1 LRSEPILALMCPH
14 TISEPLPPAP
24 NDVAGDL
31 QEAARAFFPELIDVQ
46 AVPGHPNLAHISTPA
61 ASWRVHRWPGGTP
74 SRDVTFSHAVI
85 HTARQAGLAVAPE
98 VAGVASAGAESVQQF
113 GVHLYDAWQWRPG
126 SPVPRADA
134 AWPDAEVRIDL
145 PAVLSPSAFA
155 QVMSQLAHLHAAT
168 QPMST
173 VGDAPVA
180 PLEML
185 PGAVEQAQARHRQNL
200 RARARH
206 EPALQRW
213 LSTGERLIAVAEPLV
228 TAAHDEQ
235 ALPQTVLH
243 LGLWP
248 GHVLFEQEQLTGLL
262 GWERVAIGSP
272 LLDIAQAI
280 VRLQGWSDEAVE
292 MAIASYSDV
301 RTLSPSERRLLPAVA
316 ALDAVAATGRL
327 LEQTY
332 SRAAA
337 GRPPT
342 AVRAAIDLMLTS
354 LTSLE
359 HNLSALETVGKSRR
373 TPWRRSPR
381 PAPREDGGKRHVRR
395 RRTT

>member
-1 LRSEPILALMCPH
+1 MTLPLTCKRPRERS
-14 TISEPLPPAP
+14 S
-24 NDVAGDL
+24 
-31 QEAARAFFPELIDVQ
+31 PELTDIQ
-46 AVPGHPNLAHISTPA
+46 AVPGHLNLAQISTPT

-74 SRDVTFSHAVI
+74 SHDVAFSHAVMQS
-85 HTARQAGLAVAPE
+85 AREAGLTVAPE
-98 VAGVASAGAESVQQF
+98 MAGIASAGEESVLQF
-113 GVHLYDAWQWRPG
+113 GGHLFDAWQWQPG

-134 AWPDAEVRIDL
+134 AWPDAEMRIDL
-145 PAVLSPSAFA
+145 PAVLSPPAFA
-155 QVMSQLAHLHAAT
+155 QVISQLAHFHAAT
-168 QPMST
+168 QPMSGL
-173 VGDAPVA
+173 GDVPAA

-185 PGAVEQAQARHRQNL
+185 PGAVQQAQTRHRQNL

-213 LSTGERLIAVAEPLV
+213 LASGERLIAVAEPLV
-228 TAAHDEQ
+228 TAAHDQE

-248 GHVLFEQEQLTGLL
+248 GHVLFQQEQLTGLL
-262 GWERVAIGSP
+262 GWERVAMGSP

-280 VRLQGWSDEAVE
+280 VRLQGWHDEAVE

-301 RTLSPSERRLLPAVA
+301 RSLSPSERRLLPAVA

-342 AVRAAIDLMLTS
+342 AVRAAIDRMLTS

-359 HNLSALETVGKSRR
+359 RQLSALETVGKSRR
-373 TPWRRSPR
+373 APWRRNPR
-381 PAPREDGGKRHVRR
+381 PGPREDGGEPSCPPSPNHLICCLSDAWPAVVAMHRG
-395 RRTT
+395 